1 MEVKNTMEEKMK
13 REIMTYLLQDINTE
27 IHQDVES
34 YKTPHEEHLSKIRQR
49 LSDKMDSLM
58 IDNATNME
66 NVSKLKTGSKN

>member
-34 YKTPHEEHLSKIRQR
+34 YKTPHEEHLSKLRR

-58 IDNATNME
+58 MDNATNME